1 MSSGSYRS
9 SGNWGKKAVQF
20 TLQDA
25 QRIAEAVQ
33 GHERGRR
40 GRKPSTLPR
49 AAGGGG
55 ATESGGGVAFA
66 TFSGSWFKGTYK
78 TISLFLPSG
87 PATASAY
94 NSLSNIAGTGP
105 NRNCTVSVFPGPG
118 PSGEENEY
126 RLVSAECS

>member
-9 SGNWGKKAVQF
+9 SGNWGTKAVQF

-25 QRIAEAVQ
+25 ERIAAAVQ
-33 GHERGRR
+33 SSERGRR

-55 ATESGGGVAFA
+55 QASGGGVTFA
-66 TFSGSWFKGTYK
+66 TFGGSWFKGTYK
-78 TISLFLPSG
+78 TITLLPG
-87 PATASAY
+87 TATASAY
-94 NSLSNIAGTGP
+94 NSLSNIAGTGAG
-105 NRNCTVSVFPGPG
+105 RNCTVSVFPGPG
-118 PSGEENEY
+118 PSGEEDEY